1 MTHEISASRRRFL
14 QVGATAAA
22 VALINPLAAKP
33 GGGSGGTPVRAT
45 LKLGESVTGR
55 TVSSGLVGLSFET
68 LQMHDTRYF
77 SASNEALIGLLRR
90 LNPAGVL
97 RIGGNSSD
105 FSAWSGYTGALPPM
119 PQLPNAVFKRPYMV
133 TPEQLANLAGFLDAT
148 GWRLVFGVNLR
159 RGSPEMAAELAEA
172 VQRAVGD
179 RLQAIQ
185 IGNEPSLY
193 KHADGSAFS
202 YDEYMALWRKTARA
216 IRQRVHAPIAGP
228 DTSNEIDWVLKFARD
243 ADDIVALTH
252 HYYRGGAPAPTTT
265 VAQMLAGDPGFIS
278 QAEQVAKVAAAK
290 KLPFLLTEAN
300 SYWGGGKLGVSN
312 TFASALWGGDFA
324 LACAQAGVDGI
335 NIHSGT
341 LSVLEASLNKNV
353 ATAPN
358 GANLKQRL
366 DAISGR
372 YTPIAGDVG
381 QGWYPRP
388 LYYGL
393 LLAQQFGGAR
403 FVSAELA
410 ANGANL
416 TAYAADRNGQRL
428 IALFNK
434 DLQRD
439 VTVQVQ
445 LGVPASKL
453 RLWRLEADAIDAIH
467 DVRLAG
473 SEVAGNGDWS
483 PRHEETVA
491 VEGGHAQVRLP
502 RGSAALAFV
511 EA

>member
-1 MTHEISASRRRFL
+1 
-14 QVGATAAA
+14 
-22 VALINPLAAKP
+22 
-33 GGGSGGTPVRAT
+33 
-45 LKLGESVTGR
+45 
-55 TVSSGLVGLSFET
+55 
-68 LQMHDTRYF
+68 
-77 SASNEALIGLLRR
+77 
-90 LNPAGVL
+90 
-97 RIGGNSSD
+97 
-105 FSAWSGYTGALPPM
+105 
-119 PQLPNAVFKRPYMV
+119 
-133 TPEQLANLAGFLDAT
+133 
-148 GWRLVFGVNLR
+148 
-159 RGSPEMAAELAEA
+159 
-172 VQRAVGD
+172 
-179 RLQAIQ
+179 
-185 IGNEPSLY
+185 
-193 KHADGSAFS
+193 
-202 YDEYMALWRKTARA
+202 
-216 IRQRVHAPIAGP
+216 
-228 DTSNEIDWVLKFARD
+228 
-243 ADDIVALTH
+243 
-252 HYYRGGAPAPTTT
+252 
-265 VAQMLAGDPGFIS
+265 
-278 QAEQVAKVAAAK
+278 
-290 KLPFLLTEAN
+290 
-300 SYWGGGKLGVSN
+300 
-312 TFASALWGGDFA
+312 LWGGDFA

-353 ATAPN
+353 PTAPN

-393 LLAQQFGGAR
+393 LMAQQFGGAR

-439 VTVQVQ
+439 VTVRVE
-445 LGVPASKL
+445 LGVPASRL
-453 RLWRLEADAIDAIH
+453 RLWRLEADSIDAIH

-473 SEVAGNGDWS
+473 NEVAGNGDWS

-491 VEGGHAQVRLP
+491 VDGSYAQVRLP